1 MAVNNINGLN
11 GQTAPRTNE
20 GGKVSVTRG
29 NEAQSQKG
37 AEGAA
42 AAASSDS
49 VSLTDTAARLRS
61 LESSL
66 AEMPEVDN
74 ERVAAI
80 QQAIEDGS
88 YEINAASIADK
99 LLNFEAS
106 FGE

>member
-1 MAVNNINGLN
+1 MSINNINGLN
-11 GQTAPRTNE
+11 GQGAPRTND
-20 GGKVSVTRG
+20 GGKVSVARG
-29 NEAQSQKG
+29 NESQARNG
-37 AEGAA
+37 TEGSTQAA
-42 AAASSDS
+42 SDS

-61 LESSL
+61 LEASL

-88 YEINAASIADK
+88 YQVNAERIADK
-99 LLNFEAS
+99 ILNFEAS

>member
-11 GQTAPRTNE
+11 GQGAPRTGD
-20 GGKVSVTRG
+20 GGKVSVARG
-29 NEAQSQKG
+29 NDTQAQKG
-37 AEGAA
+37 AAGTP
-42 AAASSDS
+42 SPVSDS

-61 LESSL
+61 LEASL
-66 AEMPEVDN
+66 AELPEVDS

-88 YEINAASIADK
+88 YQINAESIADK

-106 FGE
+106 FAE